1 MKNWQGIITDINLAE
16 VKNAYF
22 QFETICTGA
31 WAHTW
36 AHTYTHTKDLLFI
49 RLILYSPASNR
60 EPCSLTE

>member
-1 MKNWQGIITDINLAE
+1 MKNWQEIIMDINLAE

-31 WAHTW
+31 W

-60 EPCSLTE
+60 ESC